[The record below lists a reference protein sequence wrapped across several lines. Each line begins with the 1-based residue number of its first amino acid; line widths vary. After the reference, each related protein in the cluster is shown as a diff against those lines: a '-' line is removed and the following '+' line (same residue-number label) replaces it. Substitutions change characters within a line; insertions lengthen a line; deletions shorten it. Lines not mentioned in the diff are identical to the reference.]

1 MDSEAGVNEAT
12 GSDRTSAPDRTVEP
26 THTPEAPDT
35 AEPGGIG
42 EQLRPTSTGGV
53 VLIAAAVFLA
63 LVAVIAAQVWQ
74 TGQPPLP
81 GRIETSPVTGFVAGP
96 LELLAALASLGA
108 VGSLLA
114 AAWGYHRPARG
125 NRWKLTDREYA
136 ALTAARR
143 WALLWAI
150 SALALIPVNA
160 ADTNGVPLSYVT
172 SGLGDFV
179 ASTQTSQAWLLTAVV
194 ALALALGCWLTTTWR
209 WTVGMVVLAV
219 LASLPTVVT
228 AQVSVGADHDLAT
241 DAAIFCT
248 LAITLWFAAIWA
260 TRSTAAA
267 IGAGPA
273 QRRTW
278 RVGVVAAAVVIL
290 TRLGIGA
297 FEMAGQSLLD
307 WGYGVGLVAG
317 MIVVVILAGRLVIR
331 GRRSQGT
338 ADGGRLLIGNATDI
352 ALVVLFLGLQTALL
366 RLVPPRYLIRQ
377 TPTENYLGYN
387 LPDPPQL
394 SAALLPGRPNVL
406 LLVVA
411 ITMIGLYLWGILRL
425 RRNGDRWPV
434 SRTVCWIAG
443 WLMVV
448 ILIGSRMWTYSS
460 ATFSWH
466 MVVHMTL
473 NMGAPALLVLGGPLT
488 LILRTSPRHAAGAPV
503 GLHDVVTAVLNWRLV
518 QFLLHPILVWLF
530 FVGSLYVLY
539 FSPLFGLAMRYHW
552 AHQLMAVHFLIIGYL
567 FYWLVVGVDPPPRPL
582 PHIAKLGYIF
592 AAMPFHAFFAVAVLS
607 GGAIIGENFYV
618 SLDLPWLTDLA
629 AQQRAGGQVTW
640 ATGEIPLFIVI
651 IALVAQWFAQDQRE
665 ARRKD
670 RAADS
675 GHDDS
680 LAAYNEMLAALAARD
695 RAQPDDHHRPTAG
708 AHRAADDGPIAD
720 DGPARGGK
728 P

>member
-1 MDSEAGVNEAT
+1 MNGDEGQVRETT
-12 GSDRTSAPDRTVEP
+12 GERTSGPPPGPV
-26 THTPEAPDT
+26 TPST
-35 AEPGGIG
+35 S
-42 EQLRPTSTGGV
+42 QRVLPTSTAGV
-53 VLIAAAVFLA
+53 VLIATAVLLA
-63 LVAVIAAQVWQ
+63 VVAVVAAQVWQ
-74 TGQPPLP
+74 VGQPPLP
-81 GRIETSPVTGFVAGP
+81 GRIENSPLTGFIAGP
-96 LELLAALASLGA
+96 LELLAALAALGT

-114 AAWGYHRPARG
+114 AAWGYRRPARG
-125 NRWKLTDREYA
+125 QAWKLTDREYA
-136 ALTAARR
+136 VLGQARR

-150 SALALIPVNA
+150 SAIVLIPVNA
-160 ADTNGVPLSYVT
+160 ADTNGVPLGYLAGS
-172 SGLGDFV
+172 LGDFL
-179 ASTQTSQAWLLTAVV
+179 ASTQTSQAWLLTAAV
-194 ALALALGCWLTTTWR
+194 ALAVALGCWLSTTWR
-209 WTVGMVVLAV
+209 WTIGMVVLAV

-228 AQVSVGADHDLAT
+228 AQVSVGAGHDLAT
-241 DAAIFCT
+241 DGAIFFT
-248 LAITLWFAAIWA
+248 LAVTLWFGAVWA
-260 TRSTAAA
+260 TPATARSIGAAA
-267 IGAGPA
+267 A
-273 QRRTW
+273 QRRTL
-278 RVGVVAAAVVIL
+278 RIGAVAVGVAIIA
-290 TRLGIGA
+290 RLGIGA

-307 WGYGVGLVAG
+307 WGYGIGLIAS
-317 MIVVVILAGRLVIR
+317 MIILVLLAVRLVLR
-331 GRRSQGT
+331 WRRVSGSS
-338 ADGGRLLIGNATDI
+338 AAVDGRLLIGNAVDLS
-352 ALVVLFLGLQTALL
+352 LVVVFLGVQTALL
-366 RLVPPRYLIRQ
+366 RLVPPRFLVRQ

-387 LPDPPQL
+387 LPDPPRVTE
-394 SAALLPGRPNVL
+394 ALLPGRPNL
-406 LLVVA
+406 LLLITSA
-411 ITMIGLYLWGILRL
+411 TMIGLYLWGVLRL
-425 RRNGDRWPV
+425 HRNGDRWPI
-434 SRTVCWIAG
+434 SRTICWIVG
-443 WLMVV
+443 WLLVV

-488 LILRTSPRHAAGAPV
+488 LVLRTTQRHGAGAAV
-503 GLHDVVTAVLNWRLV
+503 GLHDVVSTVLNWRLV
-518 QFLLHPILVWLF
+518 QFLLHPILVWVF

-539 FSPLFGLAMRYHW
+539 FSPLFGIAMRYHW

-567 FYWLVVGVDPPPRPL
+567 FYWLVIGVDRPPRSL

-695 RAQPDDHHRPTAG
+695 RAQQDQERTRVDHDRASGGG
-708 AHRAADDGPIAD
+708 AS
-720 DGPARGGK
+720 
-728 P
+728 